1 MALISKTGAALE
13 ALTVEGVELIDPNA
27 AHNPGQIYFG
37 SILAPWP
44 NRLDGGR
51 YQLAGKEFVAG
62 NLDASNNANHGLVFD
77 REFEEVSATET
88 EVVLSYEFGAD
99 PGYPFR
105 VGLAVTYELIAGG
118 LKVGAT
124 ATNRG
129 EIAAPFAIGFHPYF
143 LAPEP
148 FELSGAFTNVIQ
160 TDSRMLPTAKAP
172 VDGLSYTGG
181 EIDTCYLGASEV
193 SFRTA
198 RFELAIELEKNLDHF
213 MFYRPGPDHG
223 ESMIAIEPMSAP
235 ANAFQNEISGHLLE
249 PGRAREFS
257 FAIRMR

>member
-13 ALTVEGVELIDPNA
+13 ALTVDGVDLIDPNA
-27 AHNPGQIYFG
+27 AHNPGQIFFG

-51 YQLAGKEFVAG
+51 YQLGDKEFVAG
-62 NLDASNNANHGLVFD
+62 KLDDSNNANHGLVYD
-77 REFEEVSATET
+77 RDFEVVSASDT

-99 PGYPFR
+99 SGYPFS
-105 VGLAVTYELIAGG
+105 VHLAVSYELIAGG

-129 EIAAPFAIGFHPYF
+129 EMAAPFAIGFHPYF

-148 FELSGAFTNVIQ
+148 FELVGPFTHVIH
-160 TDSRMLPTAKAP
+160 TDSRMLPIAKAP

-193 SFRTA
+193 TFKTA
-198 RFELAIELEKNLDHF
+198 KFELAIELEKNLDHF

-235 ANAFQNEISGHLLE
+235 ANAFQNEISEHLLE
-249 PGRAREFS
+249 PGQAREFT

>member
-13 ALTVEGVELIDPNA
+13 ALTIDGVELIDPNA
-27 AHNPGQIYFG
+27 AHNPGQIFFG

-51 YQLAGKEFVAG
+51 YQLGGKEFVAG
-62 NLDASNNANHGLVFD
+62 KLDTSNNANHGLVYD
-77 REFEEVSATET
+77 REFEVVRASET
-88 EVVLSYEFGAD
+88 EVVLSYQFGAD
-99 PGYPFR
+99 PGYPFSTHL
-105 VGLAVTYELIAGG
+105 VVTYELIAGG

-148 FELSGAFTNVIQ
+148 FELAGAFSHVIH
-160 TDSRMLPTAKAP
+160 TDSRMLPTGKAP

-193 SFRTA
+193 SFKTA
-198 RFELAIELEKNLDHF
+198 KFELAIELEKNLDHF
-213 MFYRPGPDHG
+213 MFYRPGPDQG
-223 ESMIAIEPMSAP
+223 GSMIAIEPMSAP
-235 ANAFQNEISGHLLE
+235 ANAFQNEISEHLLE
-249 PGRAREFS
+249 PGEAKEFS
-257 FAIRMR
+257 YAIRMR